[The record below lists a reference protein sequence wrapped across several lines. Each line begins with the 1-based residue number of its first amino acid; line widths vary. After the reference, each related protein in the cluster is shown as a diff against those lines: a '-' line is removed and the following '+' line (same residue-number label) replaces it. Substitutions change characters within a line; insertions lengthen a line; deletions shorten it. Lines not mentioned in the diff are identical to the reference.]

1 MERLSDFL
9 LHLDVILRAIP
20 VDIFQGVQSDFPIQ
34 LDSSTTDL
42 DLDAVT
48 NTFATSAKELDCY
61 IASLAELQPTKA
73 QRLQKVCWSLCPTFL
88 GLTLFLKKTQEAE
101 NKLKEVNRLLEE
113 VVLELKQAEALL
125 TQTLE
130 SDPFF
135 GAHIGSS

>member
-73 QRLQKVCWSLCPTFL
+73 QRLQK
-88 GLTLFLKKTQEAE
+88 KTQEAE

>member
-34 LDSSTTDL
+34 LDSSTTEL

-48 NTFATSAKELDCY
+48 STFATSAKELDCY
-61 IASLAELQPTKA
+61 ISSLAELQPTKV
-73 QRLQKVCWSLCPTFL
+73 QRLQQKN
-88 GLTLFLKKTQEAE
+88 QEAE
-101 NKLKEVNRLLEE
+101 NKLKEVNLLLED
-113 VVLELKQAEALL
+113 VMQELKQAEAIL

-130 SDPFF
+130 NRSLFEESID
-135 GAHIGSS
+135 SS